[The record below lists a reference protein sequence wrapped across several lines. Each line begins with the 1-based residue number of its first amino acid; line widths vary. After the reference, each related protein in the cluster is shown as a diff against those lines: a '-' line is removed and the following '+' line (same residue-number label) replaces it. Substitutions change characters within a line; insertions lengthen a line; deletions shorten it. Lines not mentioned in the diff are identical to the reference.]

1 MLKRYYI
8 YFVIFIVLFLP
19 YSFINADDLSGFF
32 AVNEVRVCDDQL
44 CNVVYDDSNGVRAQG
59 HFLIK
64 FSWSIHTSNP
74 IKDGDTVEIGFAN
87 NPSTENST
95 KFIGVGFSW
104 TDIFDINNNK
114 IGQWMITGE
123 TTERKI
129 LIRFSDNSVGKS
141 DLNGMFE
148 TPKNFYSGYTYKDK
162 IVPLTVGNVEYN
174 LKIKTYKLK
183 EETKTVYHTVNAS
196 SDSARVSILSPFIT
210 VRQLYDKVSYPNL
223 TNEATLK
230 NLLLE
235 VPLPNSLNASIKNV
249 ELNYT
254 LPHITDIVEHKISN
268 SYVYSSLDEKFTKV
282 MQNSNESYDEFK
294 NRLNKFEYG
303 IYKTS
308 NNQTVVINFGSQ
320 PSLDITYSE
329 LVQEREPTVSEIGD
343 YLNLKIPFTIDLETK
358 NVINELLGSSNEI
371 GGKVALFST
380 DISLGF
386 PSVATNTEKKID
398 AIWSWNSVEGEAK
411 RLNVLMSFTLSPPS
425 SMVEVK
431 ETSKLLLR
439 DLDSKDEIIGAII
452 KLQKQNG
459 DSFVDVGEEI
469 TDSSGVVTFSNLESG
484 VYRYIQTGYLDHYL
498 NNSFK
503 MYSDSNMTN
512 VIETFNFDSSRGSIV
527 YATNERE
534 KFTISYMP
542 GEHGSF
548 SEKTYNNLYYG
559 DVTPEFEAIG
569 ADGWIFKGWS
579 PDKELFVTDN
589 QTYIAQWMKYVK
601 VTTKYID
608 LNTGNSIAEDVEDIS
623 LNDTDYSTNKKDIE
637 NYEFVRVEGDESG
650 NRGENDIV
658 VTYYY
663 QKKKSNLTIRY
674 KDCSS
679 TNEIAQSTSDTLY
692 YGDNYDA
699 DNYER
704 NVSIPEN
711 YNRTAASKSNNYRGV
726 VSNDNIKVDYCYNK
740 KDSNVNTEMVLT
752 GTDKITSS
760 SDKVSYKIDYNALF
774 TDYIGNYNITIVD
787 TLPYKIDVT
796 NSNLDGGI
804 YDENNKTI
812 TWNISGNI
820 NSYQNDRYSVIKN
833 IDLKFISID
842 LNEDLMTNH
851 VSGKIVTDDKNV
863 TVETNHNTYIDVV
876 GTINIKY
883 INDLKEE
890 LIPSIESTGKVGKE
904 YEITKKDIEGYK
916 IVKEPDNNK
925 YKYIE
930 GNIDLEFV
938 YERIKYKIVV
948 KSLNEGGKVSGD
960 EEVYYKEDSKE
971 DNINIEAN
979 DGYYISNITINDKK
993 IKIPDKKTKL
1003 TLPKFTKLDEDK
1015 YINVS
1020 FEKYSD
1026 DVVVPNTLKN
1036 SILKTI
1042 GIIVVLSSIGFI
1054 LYILYK
1060 SKIIFNKKAS
1070 KK

>member
-1 MLKRYYI
+1 MVRKNI
-8 YFVIFIVLFLP
+8 KYFICFILLFIM
-19 YSFINADDLSGFF
+19 SVTFVKAVDLSEYFS
-32 AVNEVRVCDDQL
+32 VKNVKVCNDPN
-44 CNVVYDDSNGVRAQG
+44 CSVVYDETNGING
-59 HFLIK
+59 STKFLVK
-64 FSWSIHTSNP
+64 FEWDIHTDSP
-74 IKDGDTVEIGFAN
+74 IKSGDTVTIPFANEVATDTTTKYSYIGFTWSN
-87 NPSTENST
+87 VYDS
-95 KFIGVGFSW
+95 
-104 TDIFDINNNK
+104 NNNK
-114 IGQWMITGE
+114 IGQWMISGDSINRTMS
-123 TTERKI
+123 
-129 LIRFSDNSVGKS
+129 LVFSDNAVGKS
-141 DLNGMFE
+141 DLNGTFI
-148 TPKNFYSGYTYKDK
+148 TTKDVYASFTYTDK
-162 IVPLTVGNVEYN
+162 IVPLTVGNMQYH
-174 LKIKTYKLK
+174 LKIKTYNLPSMLDRS
-183 EETKTVYHTVNAS
+183 TYSFNSGNNSAS
-196 SDSARVSILSPFIT
+196 IAFNSPSIT
-210 VRQLYDKVSYPNL
+210 MKQLYKNNAITDNAKLNNL
-223 TNEATLK
+223 V
-230 NLLLE
+230 LE
-235 VPLPNSLNASIKNV
+235 VPITSGLNAR
-249 ELNYT
+249 
-254 LPHITDIVEHKISN
+254 ISN
-268 SYVYSSLDEKFTKV
+268 LKIGMQMLLLNNLVDLEAGYIVYFVDLIDQFLKIN
-282 MQNSNESYDEFK
+282 QNDGETYFDFK
-294 NRLNKFEYG
+294 RRLANYQYG
-303 IYKTS
+303 IYDDGTTKTII
-308 NNQTVVINFGSQ
+308 INFGNQ
-320 PSLDITYSE
+320 PSLDKTYDYFINKKYPEFSKF
-329 LVQEREPTVSEIGD
+329 SD
-343 YLNLKIPFTIDLETK
+343 YLHSYRPFTYDSNVKSILENK
-358 NVINELLGSSNEI
+358 LGTSNCI
-371 GGKVALFST
+371 GGKVAFWGIEL
-380 DISLGF
+380 DLDF
-386 PSVATNTEKKID
+386 PTVQVATTKSMQGL
-398 AIWSWNSVEGEAK
+398 WSWQDTSGNNKAEP
-411 RLNVLMSFTLSPPS
+411 LNVSFQLYPPS
-425 SMVEVK
+425 SIVNVRG
-431 ETSKLLLR
+431 TSKLLLR
-439 DLDSKDEIIGAII
+439 DYDSKNEIVGATI
-452 KLQKQNG
+452 KLQKKNG
-459 DSFVDVGEEI
+459 DTFEDVSELT
-469 TDSSGVVTFSNLESG
+469 TDSAGMVSFRNLESG
-484 VYRYIQTGYLDHYL
+484 TYRYIQTGYLPHYKRD
-498 NNSFK
+498 SFK
-503 MYSDSNMTN
+503 TYSDTN
-512 VIETFNFDSSRGSIV
+512 LSDVITTFTFDAESGNTI
-527 YATNERE
+527 YASNERE
-534 KFTISYMP
+534 RFTIKYLP
-542 GEHGSF
+542 GSHGNFNETVYS
-548 SEKTYNNLYYG
+548 NVLYEEF
-559 DVTPEFEAIG
+559 TPEFEAIG

-579 PDKELFVTDN
+579 PDKELFVTGN

-637 NYEFVRVEGDESG
+637 NYEFVRVDGNKSG

-663 QKKKSNLTIRY
+663 KKKESSLNIKYL
-674 KDCSS
+674 DCN
-679 TNEIAQSTSDTLY
+679 TRNEIASSTSQKLY

-820 NSYQNDRYSVIKN
+820 NSYQNDRYSVIKS
-833 IDLKFISID
+833 IELKFISID

-916 IVKEPDNNK
+916 IVKEPDNDK

-979 DGYYISNITINDKK
+979 DGYYISHITINDKE

-1026 DVVVPNTLKN
+1026 AVVVPNTKA
-1036 SILKTI
+1036 SISIIL
-1042 GIIVVLSSIGFI
+1042 IIVGIVCMAFSIAI
-1054 LYILYK
+1054 IIK
-1060 SKIIFNKKAS
+1060 NKISVK
-1070 KK
+1070 